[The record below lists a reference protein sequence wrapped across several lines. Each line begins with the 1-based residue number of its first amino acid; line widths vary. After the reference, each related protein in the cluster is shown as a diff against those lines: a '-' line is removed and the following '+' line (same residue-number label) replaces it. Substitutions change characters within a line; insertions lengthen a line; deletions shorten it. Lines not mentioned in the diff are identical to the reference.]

1 MGLST
6 DTGSFSA
13 QVDFAK
19 ATSLASAATVDLGA
33 SNGNTVIILGTTT
46 ITSLGTAPQ
55 AGVKRTVKFNDA
67 LILTNGADLVLFGG
81 ANVTT
86 VAGDIAE
93 FTAMTTTT
101 WEMTGWFRPTAYT
114 GGQIGTSG
122 ILDASITA
130 AKLANGAVSA
140 AQSRPKAVTGLA
152 DADATLNDGE
162 LLDGLFVIAPSA
174 TRTLTTDTALNIIAT
189 LPGYQIGS
197 SYEFT
202 IVNTAAFNAVL
213 AGGAGV
219 SIIGSATINNTSGTF
234 LVTVTAPTT
243 VSIYRK

>member
-1 MGLST
+1 MSLVT

-19 ATSLASAATVDLGA
+19 ATSLASAATVNLGA

-114 GGQIGTSG
+114 GGQFDT
-122 ILDASITA
+122 DAF
-130 AKLANGAVSA
+130 LNGAVTSEKIA
-140 AQSRPKAVTGLA
+140 DEGVLPINIYTKQHFVAT
-152 DADATLNDGE
+152 DADN
-162 LLDGLFVIAPSA
+162 LLTADIMQNWILSITPTTARSLQSA
-174 TRTLTTDTALNIIAT
+174 TALNILAELGTYIT
-189 LPGYQIGS
+189 GTW
-197 SYEFT
+197 YEFT
-202 IVNTAAFNAVL
+202 IVNLAAFNVTLTTNTGITIYGSPVVNNA
-213 AGGAGV
+213 
-219 SIIGSATINNTSGTF
+219 SATFLISVTS
-234 LVTVTAPTT
+234 PTT
-243 VSIYRK
+243 VAIFRK